1 MTETEAETGHND
13 RQIRESRLQ
22 AAAGTG
28 WEQESRQRRR
38 WSQGACHGPPPGP
51 GTQHTQDTGTHQQP
65 DNMEPRILLL
75 LLTVVATRGE
85 DTCSRDD
92 VACGDED
99 LGQRLARIERLSS
112 VNLNRAY
119 EELKVVAVAEPE
131 QPRVLFLMARLQRDL
146 YLKLHVKMR

>member
-1 MTETEAETGHND
+1 M
-13 RQIRESRLQ
+13 
-22 AAAGTG
+22 
-28 WEQESRQRRR
+28 QESRQRRQ
-38 WSQGACHGPPPGP
+38 WSQGACHGPSPC
-51 GTQHTQDTGTHQQP
+51 QVHSSTQDTGTPQQP

-99 LGQRLARIERLSS
+99 LGQRLARIEKLSS

-119 EELKVVAVAEPE
+119 EEIKVLALAEPE
-131 QPRVLFLMARLQRDL
+131 QPRVLFLLARLQRDL

>member
-1 MTETEAETGHND
+1 MTG
-13 RQIRESRLQ
+13 RSGESRLQ
-22 AAAGTG
+22 AVAGTG
-28 WEQESRQRRR
+28 WSAGVKTEEAVESGSLS
-38 WSQGACHGPPPGP
+38 WSVTQP
-51 GTQHTQDTGTHQQP
+51 GTQHTQDTGTPQQP

-75 LLTVVATRGE
+75 LLTVLATRGE

-99 LGQRLARIERLSS
+99 LGQRLARIEKLSS

-119 EELKVVAVAEPE
+119 EEIKVLALAEPE
-131 QPRVLFLMARLQRDL
+131 QPRVLFLLARLQRDL

>member
-1 MTETEAETGHND
+1 
-13 RQIRESRLQ
+13 
-22 AAAGTG
+22 
-28 WEQESRQRRR
+28 
-38 WSQGACHGPPPGP
+38 
-51 GTQHTQDTGTHQQP
+51 
-65 DNMEPRILLL
+65 MEPRILLL

-131 QPRVLFLMARLQRDL
+131 QPRVLFLLARLQRDL
-146 YLKLHVKMR
+146 YLKLHVKMRWGSIGRMLITYIQNICYIFKTRLVTHQNV